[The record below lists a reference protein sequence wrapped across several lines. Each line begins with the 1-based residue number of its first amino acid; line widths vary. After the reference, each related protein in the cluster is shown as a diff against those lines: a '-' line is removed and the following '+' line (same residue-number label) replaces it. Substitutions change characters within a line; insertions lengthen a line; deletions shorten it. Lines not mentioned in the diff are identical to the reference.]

1 MLLPPTSA
9 GRVPLADLAGQVVHG
24 REVKRR
30 GIWRRL
36 ITGDADAT
44 DEREERVRVVRLQQH
59 RFLGAHIAERARRAF
74 GQADVIA
81 GVGDEGVVAGAYRQL
96 PAQQV
101 ETVVDVVM
109 HVERRGGAGTDVVLD
124 DDRERA
130 LG

>member
-1 MLLPPTSA
+1 MNVRNESASCVCSSTASSVPTLLSA
-9 GRVPLADLAGQVVHG
+9 H
-24 REVKRR
+24 
-30 GIWRRL
+30 
-36 ITGDADAT
+36 
-44 DEREERVRVVRLQQH
+44 
-59 RFLGAHIAERARRAF
+59 AF